1 MDDRFSS
8 LKSNCVSYKKSWH
21 LHSRLDCD
29 QELTSLLS
37 SQANKSS
44 FSTSSCRIVWM
55 MIAAIAPLSTRWSKC
70 YDHLVLVVP
79 PPVPNDHLHGDCVGL
94 TPAPSSDTSRACQCF
109 RVMWVMF
116 PTKVLGTSLSTDVEP
131 MFKLKT
137 QYSQITVCSLG
148 NE

>member
-1 MDDRFSS
+1 MAGLVGQLVKPMDDRVSS
-8 LKSNCVSYKKSWH
+8 LKSNCVSYTKSWH
-21 LHSRLDCD
+21 LYSRLDCD

-79 PPVPNDHLHGDCVGL
+79 HPVPNDHLHIRYHIIISTDTVL
-94 TPAPSSDTSRACQCF
+94 VSPPLQAQTPAE
-109 RVMWVMF
+109 RVNVS
-116 PTKVLGTSLSTDVEP
+116 V
-131 MFKLKT
+131 
-137 QYSQITVCSLG
+137 
-148 NE
+148 